1 MQPDLR
7 LDPDGLDRAAAR
19 AATLAADLDAL
30 ARRARDSLD
39 ALPPELPADLD
50 HARRTLTAA
59 VEVMTRTSGPLRTTD
74 RHLARRFHE
83 QQR

>member
-19 AATLAADLDAL
+19 AATLA
-30 ARRARDSLD
+30 
-39 ALPPELPADLD
+39 ADLD